1 MKSRILY
8 EDKDLIVCRKPAGI
22 ATQTA
27 RVGQRDMVSE
37 IATYLADKE
46 KNPCVKDKRP
56 IEKQPYVGLVHRLDQ
71 PVEGILVFARS
82 KAAAAA
88 LSRQMT
94 EEQMAKDYYAVI
106 CGQDIPEDGELVD
119 YLLKDGRTN
128 LSKVVSREMKGAKE
142 ARLRFRILQRRQV
155 ESAEVSCQIALAR
168 IRLQTGRHHQIR
180 VQMANA
186 GLSLLGDC
194 KYADAQAVRL
204 SEQLGMK
211 DIALCAGRLAFMHP
225 ATGKKMIF
233 SVMPEGK
240 SFQEFRQEIEADRN
254 KDSRRL
260 AVSDEIMP
268 CHCAQR

>member
-1 MKSRILY
+1 MIQTQFVCQKRHIAYCQLCGKLLCLCRSVFRVPEKRI
-8 EDKDLIVCRKPAGI
+8 P
-22 ATQTA
+22 
-27 RVGQRDMVSE
+27 
-37 IATYLADKE
+37 
-46 KNPCVKDKRP
+46 
-56 IEKQPYVGLVHRLDQ
+56 
-71 PVEGILVFARS
+71 
-82 KAAAAA
+82 
-88 LSRQMT
+88 
-94 EEQMAKDYYAVI
+94 
-106 CGQDIPEDGELVD
+106 
-119 YLLKDGRTN
+119 
-128 LSKVVSREMKGAKE
+128 
-142 ARLRFRILQRRQV
+142 
-155 ESAEVSCQIALAR
+155 
-168 IRLQTGRHHQIR
+168 GRHHQIR

-186 GLSLLGDC
+186 GLSLLGDR

-254 KDSRRL
+254 KDSRRS